1 MLNANR
7 MLCREATYFGSWW
20 TTDRPDWTGP
30 VMRGAVDAGDT
41 SIRWRRRIV
50 RPVVRRSLWSVE
62 KILKNDYIAKD
73 AHTKADSARVAS
85 STRWWWSS
93 SLPVAQHTYNNKSV
107 YFKVPSWRTPLHYFR
122 LTWLGQKRSPVQA
135 PSTHSHLSSI
145 YLPGGCWLAGRQPGA
160 SDLSANRCS
169 RVAEEV
175 EVVVLGS
182 SWGDCGGIDFEA
194 KYRNLRKPV

>member
-1 MLNANR
+1 MD
-7 MLCREATYFGSWW
+7 
-20 TTDRPDWTGP
+20 DRPTGLDWTGDEGGSG
-30 VMRGAVDAGDT
+30 RLLDAGDT
-41 SIRWRRRIV
+41 AMASSH
-50 RPVVRRSLWSVE
+50 RPSSRSLWSVE

-73 AHTKADSARVAS
+73 AHTKADRARVANA
-85 STRWWWSS
+85 S
-93 SLPVAQHTYNNKSV
+93 SLHEMMMVFVVVFAVAQHTYNNKSV

-135 PSTHSHLSSI
+135 PSTHSHPSSI
-145 YLPGGCWLAGRQPGA
+145 YLPGGCCWLAGRQPGA

-182 SWGDCGGIDFEA
+182 S
-194 KYRNLRKPV
+194 